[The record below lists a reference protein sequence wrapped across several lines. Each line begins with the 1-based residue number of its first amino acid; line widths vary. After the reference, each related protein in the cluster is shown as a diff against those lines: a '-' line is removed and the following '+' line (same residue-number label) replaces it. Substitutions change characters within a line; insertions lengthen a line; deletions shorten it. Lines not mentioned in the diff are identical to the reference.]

1 MVRRGR
7 SASPPPAQRR
17 AAPRAAAPA
26 PRAAAPTQNAP
37 AVRAPAAAAP
47 MAAAPA
53 MAAPSAGPGIMGQ
66 MVATAGGVAIG
77 HTMGHALTGML
88 FGDKK
93 EGAEAAPAAAAGSS
107 HSQFDD
113 QPQQSQSG
121 GACAW
126 EIKQFLQC
134 AQNQSDLTL
143 CDGFNEAIRQCKS
156 ANQM

>member
-1 MVRRGR
+1 
-7 SASPPPAQRR
+7 
-17 AAPRAAAPA
+17 
-26 PRAAAPTQNAP
+26 
-37 AVRAPAAAAP
+37 
-47 MAAAPA
+47 
-53 MAAPSAGPGIMGQ
+53 MGQ
-66 MVATAGGVAIG
+66 MAATAGGVAIG

-93 EGAEAAPAAAAGSS
+93 EAAEASPAAASGSS
-107 HSQFDD
+107 QSLYDD
-113 QPQQSQSG
+113 QPQQSQQG

>member
-1 MVRRGR
+1 
-7 SASPPPAQRR
+7 
-17 AAPRAAAPA
+17 
-26 PRAAAPTQNAP
+26 
-37 AVRAPAAAAP
+37 